1 MGKRLYPPFLFCS
14 GLGAHPSKP
23 NVEIAQRNMKMMDGL
38 WSISSGLVLF
48 GAHVNS
54 FVCLCGM
61 IFTCR
66 EAVIEHNLLFF
77 HFVVMLCFLQKNF
90 SDVDKVV

>member
-1 MGKRLYPPFLFCS
+1 
-14 GLGAHPSKP
+14 
-23 NVEIAQRNMKMMDGL
+23 MMDVL
-38 WSISSGLVLF
+38 SSISSGFVLLERMF
-48 GAHVNS
+48 TS

-90 SDVDKVV
+90 SDVDKFISNLHHTQGRDASLPESYVG

>member
-1 MGKRLYPPFLFCS
+1 
-14 GLGAHPSKP
+14 
-23 NVEIAQRNMKMMDGL
+23 MMDVL
-38 WSISSGLVLF
+38 SSISSGLVLF
-48 GAHVNS
+48 GAHVYF

-66 EAVIEHNLLFF
+66 EAVIEHNLLFL

-90 SDVDKVV
+90 SDVDKFISNLHHTQGRDASLPESYVG